1 MTEQLNLEA
10 GATRTITDKEAMK
23 VSIGALIGTAMEWYD
38 FFLFSAAAAL
48 VFNVQYFTNENAT
61 AAALASFATFGVGL
75 LARPLGGMFFGA
87 MGDRIGR
94 RKTLMITI
102 VGIGVITGLIG
113 MLPTYAAI
121 GIAAPVLLVLLRV
134 AQGLFVGGEWSGAMT
149 IVVENAPLAR
159 RARYAALP
167 QIGSPIGTIL
177 SSGGFFLATVF
188 FSKENFDDFGWRIP
202 FLAAI
207 PMLFIALYIRS
218 RLDESPVFAELLEH
232 GQVEKTP
239 IRTTLV
245 DSWKHILVGMA
256 AALLGVGGF
265 YLVTAFV
272 VYYGVAILGYS
283 SQLML
288 LGGMVAA
295 VVEIPVLILGGRL
308 GERFG
313 ASRVLLYG
321 GLASAAA
328 AVPSFLLITSGNEV
342 LVVVGMTLAVATL
355 SLPYAANG
363 TVLTGLFPART
374 RYTGVGFAQNTA
386 GMVSGFLPLLAT
398 AMVAAASDH
407 WWPAAVLL
415 VLLSLFTAAAGVIVP
430 RMSVDLPGF
439 KH

>member
-1 MTEQLNLEA
+1 MAQTANIEA
-10 GATRTITDKEAMK
+10 GTARALTDKEAMK
-23 VSIGALIGTAMEWYD
+23 VSVGALIGTAMEWYD

-48 VFNVQYFTNENAT
+48 VFNVQYFSNENAT

-75 LARPLGGMFFGA
+75 VARPVGGMIFGS
-87 MGDRIGR
+87 MGDKIGR
-94 RKTLMITI
+94 RKTLMVTI
-102 VGIGVITGLIG
+102 VGIGIITGLIG
-113 MLPTYAAI
+113 ALPTYAAI
-121 GIAAPVLLVLLRV
+121 GIAAPVLLVLLRI

-149 IVVENAPLAR
+149 IVVENAPLER
-159 RARYAALP
+159 RARYAAFP

-177 SSGGFFLATVF
+177 SSGGFFVMTLI
-188 FSKENFDDFGWRIP
+188 FSQENFDSFGWRIP

-207 PMLFIALYIRS
+207 PMLLIAVYIRS
-218 RLDESPVFAELLEH
+218 RLDESPVFAQLLEH

-239 IRTTLV
+239 IRTTLAE
-245 DSWKHILVGMA
+245 SWRQILVGMA

-272 VYYGVAILGYS
+272 VYYGVSILGYS

-313 ASRVLLYG
+313 ASRVILWG
-321 GLASAAA
+321 GIGSAAA
-328 AVPSFLLITSGNEV
+328 AIPSFLLITSGTPA
-342 LVVVGMTLAVATL
+342 LVILGMTLAVATL

-363 TVLTGLFPART
+363 TILTGLFPART

-386 GMVSGFLPLLAT
+386 GMVSGFIPLAAT
-398 AMVAAASDH
+398 GLVASAADH
-407 WWPAAVLL
+407 WWPAAALL
-415 VLLSLFTAAAGVIVP
+415 VGLSLFTAVAGIIAP
-430 RMSVDLPGF
+430 RLSVDLPGF